1 MQVGHVRIN
10 ASREGTWL
18 VLQVDDDGERLPP
31 GWTCDGAGTSG
42 SWRTPDEDSPRCLRR
57 NRPWKHTRD
66 KRTLVRLSLKSLAD
80 TLDPDRFVRVHRS
93 TIVNIRHVR
102 AIEQHASEASSNLPK
117 REREP
122 RIAADAEPFA
132 ALSNRTSWR
141 PRT

>member
-31 GWTCDGAGTSG
+31 GWTCDGVGTSG

-80 TLDPDRFVRVHRS
+80 TLDPDRFVCVHRS

-102 AIEQHASEASSNLPK
+102 AIEQLASGDQRMVLSDGTELRVSRTWCPALEARLGSL
-117 REREP
+117 
-122 RIAADAEPFA
+122 
-132 ALSNRTSWR
+132 
-141 PRT
+141 